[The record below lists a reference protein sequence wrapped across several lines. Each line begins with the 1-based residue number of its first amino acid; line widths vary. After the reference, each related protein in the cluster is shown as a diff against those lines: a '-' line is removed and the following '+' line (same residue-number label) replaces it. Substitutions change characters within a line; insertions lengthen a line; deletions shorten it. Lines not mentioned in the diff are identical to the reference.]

1 MHELNEFM
9 RILCRLCRHCF
20 KLLKM
25 LKFRLVMAFKSNHL
39 QQFFNEKINF
49 QEPKPILMDIKL
61 KSQLRKITT
70 FIFDVDGVLTDATI
84 IALRGGELARVFN
97 VKDGYAL
104 GKAIRSGFRIAI
116 ISGGKEESIR
126 ERLSLLG
133 IKDIFLG
140 VNTDKKLSVFDK
152 YIADNNISADE
163 TVFMGDDL
171 PDWEIMKH
179 RDVLSAC
186 PADAVE
192 EIIEIAAF
200 NSTRKG
206 GDCAV
211 REVIELVMKEQGKWM
226 KIF

>member
-1 MHELNEFM
+1 
-9 RILCRLCRHCF
+9 
-20 KLLKM
+20 M
-25 LKFRLVMAFKSNHL
+25 LKCRLVMAFESNNL
-39 QQFFNEKINF
+39 QQFCYEKNNF
-49 QEPKPILMDIKL
+49 QEPKPNFMDIKL

-70 FIFDVDGVLTDATI
+70 FIFDVDGVLTDATV

-104 GKAIRSGFRIAI
+104 GKAIRSGYRIAI

-152 YIADNNISADE
+152 YIADNNLSADE
-163 TVFMGDDL
+163 IVFMGDDL

-179 RDVLSAC
+179 RDVLAAC

-200 NSTRKG
+200 NATRKG